1 MSECPDCAQRTALER
16 IPYDTVVD
24 RLISAERRNRL
35 MERILRDLAELESE
49 PNLSALCQVL
59 QARLVGAEN
68 NIERLVKERR
78 K

>member
-1 MSECPDCAQRTALER
+1 
-16 IPYDTVVD
+16 VVD
-24 RLISAERRNRL
+24 RLISAERRAFL
-35 MERILRDLAELESE
+35 LTRILRDLAELEGE
-49 PNLSALCQVL
+49 PNLSALCRVL